1 MKKNV
6 IFVACWDVSSKIGA
20 VIISLASVRTRW
32 GQVSSK
38 NNSNQPGSVEKQ
50 QHHRQQQQQR
60 QPQHQ
65 QQQPQHQ
72 QQQHQHHHRH
82 RQQ

>member
-1 MKKNV
+1 MKKIV

-50 QHHRQQQQQR
+50 QQQQQQQQR

-65 QQQPQHQ
+65 QQQQQHQ
-72 QQQHQHHHRH
+72 QHQHQHHHRH